1 MEKIFTITDETG
13 LHARP
18 ATVLVN
24 TASKYS
30 AEITLTYRDKK
41 VNLKSI
47 MGVMSLGIQ
56 QGAEITISA
65 EGADAE
71 EAISALTETITTQG
85 LGNNNNPLIIKK
97 YWFSSAFYLP

>member
-30 AEITLTYRDKK
+30 AEISLTYRDKK

-56 QGAEITISA
+56 QGA
-65 EGADAE
+65 DAE
-71 EAISALTETITTQG
+71 EAITALTETITTQG
-85 LGNNNNPLIIKK
+85 LGK
-97 YWFSSAFYLP
+97 

>member
-30 AEITLTYRDKK
+30 AKKLT
-41 VNLKSI
+41 
-47 MGVMSLGIQ
+47 
-56 QGAEITISA
+56 
-65 EGADAE
+65 
-71 EAISALTETITTQG
+71 
-85 LGNNNNPLIIKK
+85 
-97 YWFSSAFYLP
+97 